1 MTGLIVRGI
10 TKSFGSQ
17 QVLLGVDL
25 EVEAG
30 SVTAALGPSG
40 GGKTT
45 LLRIIAGFLDADE
58 GSVSFGGR
66 TLVDGGRGM
75 SPQRRGVGYVPQE
88 GALFPHL
95 DVAANIAFGIR
106 GADRRSFDAGEL
118 MELVGLEPRL
128 GSRYPHELS
137 GGQQQRA
144 ALARALAPRPGLVLL
159 DEPFSSLDAGLRV
172 ETGTAVVRAL
182 RAAGATAVLVT
193 HDQDEAL
200 ALADHV
206 AVIRDGRV
214 AQIAT
219 PDQLYRAPVDPS
231 VAAFVGTA
239 IILAAEVSGES
250 ASCALG
256 AVAVEPGG
264 PQGTCR
270 LMVRPE
276 QVVLGAPGGGA
287 TARVDEVRFFGHDAM
302 VRLTLT
308 ADASRIEARTSGTA
322 LPVVG
327 EVVGVA
333 IRGPVAVFEGDQQ
346 P

>member
-1 MTGLIVRGI
+1 MSALVVEGI
-10 TKSFGSQ
+10 TKSFGNL
-17 QVLLGVDL
+17 QVLRGLDL
-25 EVEAG
+25 HVEAG

-58 GSVSFGGR
+58 GSVSFGGQR
-66 TLVDGGRGM
+66 LVDHGRGIP
-75 SPQRRGVGYVPQE
+75 PQRRGIGYVPQE

-106 GADRRSFDAGEL
+106 GAGRRAFDVGTL
-118 MELVGLEPRL
+118 MELVELDPSL

-137 GGQQQRA
+137 GGQQQRV

-200 ALADHV
+200 ALADQV

-214 AQIAT
+214 AQVAA
-219 PDQLYRAPVDPS
+219 PADLYSAPVDS
-231 VAAFVGTA
+231 SIAAFVGTA
-239 IILAAEVSGES
+239 VLLPAEVSGGS
-250 ASCALG
+250 ATCALG
-256 AVAVEPGG
+256 VVEVVPGT
-264 PQGTCR
+264 PQGALR

-276 QVVLGAPGGGA
+276 QIVLGAPQTGS

-302 VRLTLT
+302 VRLTLE
-308 ADASRIEARTSGTA
+308 ADGSHLEARAPGTA
-322 LPVVG
+322 LPRVG
-327 EVVGVA
+327 EVVGLQ
-333 IRGPVAVFEGDQQ
+333 IRGPVTGFVGDA